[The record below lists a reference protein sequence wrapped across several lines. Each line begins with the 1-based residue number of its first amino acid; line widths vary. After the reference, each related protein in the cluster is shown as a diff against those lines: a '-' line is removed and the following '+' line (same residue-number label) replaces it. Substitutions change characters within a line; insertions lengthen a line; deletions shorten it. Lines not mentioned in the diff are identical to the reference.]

1 MMQNY
6 RQIFRIF
13 ALVLLVTVVINVVE
27 GGSVNKN
34 DTTLAALSRLRRKL
48 FSGSGYNRRHRP
60 VEDPRNPTVITIL
73 FQFENIDSLDIE
85 KRKLSSS
92 AYVSLEWPD
101 EFLKWDP
108 RDYSGIEETVVEKYE
123 VWTPTIRVTETN
135 RGFWD
140 IGFLNGQVTL
150 NSKGIVSYS
159 TGVSLSSSCP
169 VDLRHFPHD
178 TQVCTLKFKCNGYDS
193 TQVKFIPSTE
203 TSGSRNLGFGL
214 NPEWNV
220 TVNEAKFDNRLTLK
234 KHFDTFEVKVTLSR
248 KNNIYTY
255 FLNIPYFVALLL
267 GFVSFLQPVNGLLRV
282 IFSCASLAVLFCLL
296 LVLCTQLGYH
306 SVSVPLVVKDC
317 SVYFC
322 FIAVGSLL
330 FPFIL
335 NFIMLNFVRSNI
347 PPPRLICYMIKMTW
361 IKRIFVLPEAT
372 EESKD
377 TKCIIESSSQYSSSI
392 KMTGSWECLGESLGE
407 WRQVLQLIDRI
418 ILFLFVS
425 MLLFL

>member
-1 MMQNY
+1 MMKNY
-6 RQIFRIF
+6 RQVFCIF
-13 ALVLLVTVVINVVE
+13 ALVLFVIVVINVVE
-27 GGSVNKN
+27 GSSVNN
-34 DTTLAALSRLRRKL
+34 NNTTLAALTRLKRKL
-48 FSGSGYNRRHRP
+48 FSGSGYNRRQRP

-73 FQFENIDSLDIE
+73 FQLENIDSLNIE

-92 AYVSLEWPD
+92 AYISLEWPD

-108 RDYSGIEETVVEKYE
+108 RDYKDIEEMTVEKYE
-123 VWTPTIRVTETN
+123 VWTPKIKVTEIN
-135 RGFWD
+135 QGFWD
-140 IGFLNGQVTL
+140 IGLLNGQVTL

-159 TGVSLSSSCP
+159 TEVSLSSSCP

-193 TQVKFIPSTE
+193 TQVKLIPSTE
-203 TSGSRNLGFGL
+203 TSGSSYLGFGL

-234 KHFDTFEVKVTLSR
+234 KHFDTFEVRVTLSR
-248 KNNIYTY
+248 KNNIYIY
-255 FLNIPYFVALLL
+255 LLNIPYFVALLL
-267 GFVSFLQPVNGLLRV
+267 GFVSFLQPVNSLLRV

-330 FPFIL
+330 LPFIL
-335 NFIMLNFVRSNI
+335 NFVILNFVRSSI
-347 PPPRLICYMIKMTW
+347 PPPRLICYLINMTW
-361 IKRIFVLPEAT
+361 IKRIFLLPEAI

-377 TKCIIESSSQYSSSI
+377 AKCIIESSSHYSSST
-392 KMTGSWECLGESLGE
+392 KVTDSWECFGESLGE

-418 ILFLFVS
+418 ILFIFVV
-425 MLLFL
+425 MLLLF